1 MVLGKKGG
9 VWLPSRVNNST
20 GLPRTPGFG
29 LETSVFRETS
39 QARAVGTPHHPA
51 SGPWAEAGREMEH
64 VEGAQEG

>member
-1 MVLGKKGG
+1 M
-9 VWLPSRVNNST
+9 NNST

-29 LETSVFRETS
+29 PESSVFRETS

-51 SGPWAEAGREMEH
+51 SGLWAEAGREMER